1 MNGAK
6 TNYDPKVKN
15 NHKDTVFRML
25 FSEKKE
31 LLSLYNALNKTA
43 YTNEED
49 LTVTT
54 LENAVYLSMKNDISY
69 IFQFRLYLY
78 EHQSTVN
85 PNIPLR
91 DLFYLADLLK
101 RLTAEGNLYG
111 KKRIRIPEPRFMVFY
126 NGVDEQPDLIE
137 YRLSELYSKES
148 EDPDLELRVQV
159 LNINAGHNAEL
170 MAACR
175 TLNEYAQFVRKIR
188 ENRATMSIEDAVKK
202 AVDVCIREGILRDFL
217 LKNKA
222 EATNMSIYEY
232 DAEQHARFLR
242 EEGREEERQ
251 NTEREKKRADAA
263 EAEIVRLK
271 ELLLE
276 NKGTDKKSSIYE
288 YDAEQHARFLREEGR
303 EEERQNTEREK
314 MRADA
319 AESRADAAESRAD
332 REKKRAD
339 AAEAELA
346 RLRELLAGKNE
357 E

>member
-31 LLSLYNALNKTA
+31 LLGLYNALNKTA

-101 RLTAEGNLYG
+101 GLTAEGNLYG

-242 EEGREEERQ
+242 EEGREEGYVQ
-251 NTEREKKRADAA
+251 
-263 EAEIVRLK
+263 
-271 ELLLE
+271 
-276 NKGTDKKSSIYE
+276 G
-288 YDAEQHARFLREEGR
+288 REEGR
-303 EEERQNTEREK
+303 EEGRAEGREEGREEGRAEERRNTEREK
-314 MRADA
+314 N
-319 AESRADAAESRAD
+319 
-332 REKKRAD
+332 RAD

-346 RLRELLAGKNE
+346 RLRERLAELEGGKDTSSTADP
-357 E
+357 